1 MTADFDDSKIPEVLT
16 DKEIEELYRTV
27 EKNPNQVVELIERK
41 LEISNSELFAGPLPH
56 PDILKGY
63 EEVDESFPDRIFKL
77 TEKDQE
83 HRSGLEN
90 YVVKENFKLNNL
102 GMWFA
107 LIIVI
112 LSMLAGTFLLYNN
125 KDVAGLATIF
135 TPLIGIIG
143 AFIYGKH
150 EDKE

>member
-1 MTADFDDSKIPEVLT
+1 MTTDFDDSKIPEVLT

-41 LEISNSELFAGPLPH
+41 LEISNSELFTGPLPH

-83 HRSGLEN
+83 HRSDLEN
-90 YVVKENFKLNNL
+90 YVVRENFKLNNL

-107 LIIVI
+107 LTIVI

-125 KDVAGLATIF
+125 KDVAGLTTMF

>member
-1 MTADFDDSKIPEVLT
+1 MTTDFDDSKIPEVLT
-16 DKEIEELYRTV
+16 DKEIEELYKTV

-63 EEVDESFPDRIFKL
+63 EEVDESFPDRIFRL

-90 YVVKENFKLNNL
+90 YVVRENFKLNNL
-102 GMWFA
+102 GMRFA
-107 LIIVI
+107 LTIVI
-112 LSMLAGTFLLYNN
+112 LSMLAGTFLLYND
-125 KDVAGLATIF
+125 KDVAGLTTMF